1 MLLLL
6 AFAPVLVGG
15 GGGEQA
21 LRDAE
26 CSDKVIITY
35 IEKGKKAATQQAQK
49 DFVMVDQKCLS
60 AAMNLPNDHRAS
72 SPRIEEDHNDA
83 SRSNDRLS
91 TLSTEVGDAEQK
103 WRDRLAQVHCR
114 TIVKPA
120 ARSEADLDL
129 LEDRALEHNNPD
141 CAIFVAEAYRKRG
154 DSKKGDDLAKKVLIN
169 YADRGAPTYP
179 LILYYKIAYL
189 GGGDSDLTN
198 LKGAQGDMGLAD
210 RAVEIALAEKRAG
223 FAKVFADKRTEL
235 ENYIKN
241 PGAEVCPDIDVLN
254 DASALQWMQDLAV
267 NTKALCTRITEWE
280 RLEKRR
286 SNSPKTHLAPNVTG
300 KALSEAL
307 NEVAVLYP
315 FPFGKKKIPEPR
327 WITTS
332 RIDVNCVVSF
342 EQHVNTFLSMRKF
355 DRISQAGAD
364 ALERALAALN
374 AGCNPAVSN
383 FRIPKEQVK
392 KRLAGIR
399 DAIRRKPPSAIA
411 ASSAQATIVS
421 SATTINGLLDEIDAK
436 VADDPL
442 ALGDL
447 PDQWWEKAVPYIRV
461 GNFPKAYEKLLGLLK
476 HHNMCKENHFR
487 VYSENEI
494 SSNCQKYNPKA
505 LLNTGNQDG
514 QFLVNWDPVVFHDLV
529 RDAHAEAKKSPRPQN
544 RQLAQPHRTW
554 SSLFSVVNKMSKQG
568 WINNAN
574 RHGIQAFEDKVV
586 EQLASVGYDYSTY
599 VSEDTRRA
607 VAPDPAWIWVA
618 FADCRIFE
626 KRWKDA
632 IENLVIAATKATE
645 ENQSTRKLIVLRLQK
660 ASEEAK
666 AKSVP
671 EYGPENLEA
680 MVKKLTRVKPPE
692 WLLTALRE
700 SVPSYAEDT
709 NRKITQQQR
718 QTVDANGNEY
728 MCSVLAERGTAT
740 EKCTWFKKYWEE
752 LKELPYYSAI
762 ISALDYQEQQGLESL
777 FSDATTTKPDLFRII
792 SAWDAAE
799 LGLTDPKGVQ
809 KEDPWLLDS
818 IRSENAQQL
827 WNLSNKITGNDR
839 FTKWIEGA
847 KNEHRRFILRH
858 AVIRRA
864 IELDCK
870 QIATKE
876 AKQIIDS
883 KYINAFDESAEKIGK
898 LHKAVEKAIQAMPE
912 DNPNCGTEP

>member
-1 MLLLL
+1 MIHRSQWPAPQQIRHSPVNLNRPAGRDGIGQSLGQSCRAAGMLLLI
-6 AFAPVLVGG
+6 ALVPLSVAAGD
-15 GGGEQA
+15 GEKA
-21 LRDAE
+21 LRDAG
-26 CSDKVIITY
+26 CSDEVIITY
-35 IEKGKKAATQQAQK
+35 IEQGKRAATQQAQK
-49 DFVMVDQKCLS
+49 EVDIPCVQ
-60 AAMNLPNDHRAS
+60 AAMRLGNPTDSNVSEPSQAT
-72 SPRIEEDHNDA
+72 
-83 SRSNDRLS
+83 SRRQNWGR
-91 TLSTEVGDAEQK
+91 
-103 WRDRLAQVHCR
+103 
-114 TIVKPA
+114 
-120 ARSEADLDL
+120 
-129 LEDRALEHNNPD
+129 
-141 CAIFVAEAYRKRG
+141 
-154 DSKKGDDLAKKVLIN
+154 
-169 YADRGAPTYP
+169 
-179 LILYYKIAYL
+179 
-189 GGGDSDLTN
+189 
-198 LKGAQGDMGLAD
+198 
-210 RAVEIALAEKRAG
+210 LAEKRAE
-223 FAKVFADKRTEL
+223 FARVFTKKRTEL

-254 DASALQWMQDLAV
+254 DASALPWMQDLAV

-421 SATTINGLLDEIDAK
+421 SATTINGLLDEIDRK
-436 VADDPL
+436 VEDDPS

-447 PDQWWEKAVPYIRV
+447 PDQWSEQAKSFIGV

-476 HHNMCKENHFR
+476 HYNTCKENHSR

-632 IENLVIAATKATE
+632 IENLVIAATKTTE

-680 MVKKLTRVKPPE
+680 MVKKLTRVKSPE
-692 WLLTALRE
+692 WLLTELRDN
-700 SVPSYAEDT
+700 S
-709 NRKITQQQR
+709 
-718 QTVDANGNEY
+718 
-728 MCSVLAERGTAT
+728 
-740 EKCTWFKKYWEE
+740 
-752 LKELPYYSAI
+752 
-762 ISALDYQEQQGLESL
+762 SL
-777 FSDATTTKPDLFRII
+777 RPR
-792 SAWDAAE
+792 
-799 LGLTDPKGVQ
+799 
-809 KEDPWLLDS
+809 
-818 IRSENAQQL
+818 
-827 WNLSNKITGNDR
+827 LSPP
-839 FTKWIEGA
+839 
-847 KNEHRRFILRH
+847 
-858 AVIRRA
+858 RA
-864 IELDCK
+864 IDK
-870 QIATKE
+870 
-876 AKQIIDS
+876 
-883 KYINAFDESAEKIGK
+883 FF
-898 LHKAVEKAIQAMPE
+898 
-912 DNPNCGTEP
+912 